1 MRYEL
6 EVISPLHVGSGDV
19 LTRFDYVWE
28 RGRLYAVSLDKLMAQ
43 PRISAEALTD
53 WLSTPRFTM
62 RRYVLETARLDPVA
76 VARYDIPCPSD
87 PGGTDVSQQIKN
99 AFDQPY
105 VPGSSIKGAVRT
117 ALAWAILDSGTYVPS
132 SRDLGRS
139 SRYAG
144 RPLEAELFGSD
155 PNHDVMRA
163 LQVGDS
169 EPMAADDL
177 EGVHSTV
184 YTLGRGDRLQ
194 PKEGGR
200 YRLWIEALPVGTRLT
215 GKWHLDMVLLERK
228 VARRLGFDRKRA
240 WLGDVP
246 RHCRAFA
253 AAIIER
259 ETDFYTRHGPSSIA
273 AFYRKLASKLE
284 RLAENEFLLQ
294 MSWGTGWRSKT
305 VGLTL
310 GEDIVQQARTDFCLG
325 KLVHQKCGR
334 RVRLA
339 RRGKGLYCPKCRE
352 NVHEV
357 SVYPAF
363 PKTRRLVERGNT
375 PQEPFGWVLVR
386 LPGFAPAEFA
396 EELPEPTVA
405 EVPGRQRGR
414 VKWFSDARGYGF
426 IVPDAGG
433 EDVFVHI
440 SNIADGRPL
449 SDGQRV
455 SFVVGHGRKGPE
467 ARDVRG
473 T

>member
-6 EVISPLHVGSGDV
+6 EVISPLHIGSGDV

-53 WLSTPRFTM
+53 WLSTPGFNM
-62 RRYVLETARLDPVA
+62 GRYVLETARFDPAV

-87 PGGTDVSQQIKN
+87 PGGTDISQQIKN

-117 ALAWAILDSGTYVPS
+117 ALAWAILDRGTYVPS
-132 SRDLGRS
+132 SRDMGRS
-139 SRYAG
+139 SRFAG

-169 EPMAADDL
+169 EPTAADDL

-184 YTLGRGDRLQ
+184 YTLRRDGRLQ

-200 YRLWIEALPVGTRLT
+200 YRLWVETVPVGTRLT
-215 GKWHLDMVLLERK
+215 GKWHLDSVLLERE

-253 AAIIER
+253 AALIEQ
-259 ETDFYTRHGPSSIA
+259 ETDFYTEHGPPPIA
-273 AFYRKLASKLE
+273 AFYRKLASRLE
-284 RLAENEFLLQ
+284 RLAENEFFLQ
-294 MSWGTGWRSKT
+294 MSWGTGWTSKT
-305 VGLTL
+305 VGSVLDRAL
-310 GEDIVQQARTDFCLG
+310 IEE
-325 KLVHQKCGR
+325 
-334 RVRLA
+334 A
-339 RRGKGLYCPKCRE
+339 RRRYRLGVRGAP
-352 NVHEV
+352 
-357 SVYPAF
+357 F

-375 PQEPFGWVLVR
+375 PQEPFGWVRIR

-396 EELPEPTVA
+396 EELPEPMAAVA
-405 EVPGRQRGR
+405 EAPGRQTGR
-414 VKWFSDARGYGF
+414 VKWFSEQKGYGF
-426 IVPDAGG
+426 IAPDAGG
-433 EDVFVHI
+433 PDIFVHI
-440 SNIADGRPL
+440 SQLTGGLATL
-449 SDGQRV
+449 YEGQPV
-455 SFVVGHGRKGPE
+455 SYIIGKGPKGRDQ
-467 ARDVRG
+467 AQDVRPV
-473 T
+473 

>member
-6 EVISPLHVGSGDV
+6 EVISPLHIGSGDV

-28 RGRLYAVSLDKLMAQ
+28 QGRLYAISLEKLMAQ

-53 WLSTPRFTM
+53 WLSTPDFDM
-62 RRYVLETARLDPVA
+62 GRYVLETVLLDPAA

-87 PGGTDVSQQIKN
+87 PAGTKVSQQIKN

-117 ALAWAILDSGTYVPS
+117 ALAWAILDSGAYVPS

-169 EPMAADDL
+169 EPMSAHEL
-177 EGVHSTV
+177 GGVHSTV
-184 YTLGRGDRLQ
+184 YTLGRDDRLQ
-194 PKEGGR
+194 PKGGGR
-200 YRLWIEALPVGTRLT
+200 YRLWVEALPVGTRLT
-215 GKWHLDMVLLERK
+215 GKWHLDAMLLERE

-253 AAIIER
+253 AALIER
-259 ETDFYTRHGPSSIA
+259 ETGFYIRHGPSPIA
-273 AFYRKLASKLE
+273 AFYRKLASRLE

-294 MSWGTGWRSKT
+294 MSWGTGWTSKT
-305 VGLTL
+305 VGSALDRALIEEARQRYRL
-310 GEDIVQQARTDFCLG
+310 G
-325 KLVHQKCGR
+325 
-334 RVRLA
+334 VRGA
-339 RRGKGLYCPKCRE
+339 P
-352 NVHEV
+352 
-357 SVYPAF
+357 F
-363 PKTRRLVERGNT
+363 PKTRCLVERGNT
-375 PQEPFGWVLVR
+375 PQEPFGWVLMR
-386 LPGFAPAEFA
+386 LPGFAPADFA
-396 EELPEPTVA
+396 EELPEPVTA
-405 EVPGRQRGR
+405 EAPDRQTGR
-414 VKWFSDARGYGF
+414 VKWFSEAKGYGF

-433 EDVFVHI
+433 RDLFVHI
-440 SNIADGRPL
+440 SNVADGRSL

-455 SFVVGHGRKGPE
+455 SFVVGPGRKGPE
-467 ARDVRG
+467 ARDVRPV
-473 T
+473 